1 MYSSLVYRSTTE
13 RHTAKKQEGTMQK
26 NQERK
31 EEEKRKAFC
40 SPLMKAKAEE
50 SGAIYLIAL
59 NPSALA

>member
-1 MYSSLVYRSTTE
+1 VYRFTTE

-59 NPSALA
+59 TLPP

>member
-1 MYSSLVYRSTTE
+1 VNRFTTA
-13 RHTAKKQEGTMQK
+13 RHTAQAGRHDAEKPRTKG
-26 NQERK
+26 R
-31 EEEKRKAFC
+31 EKRKAFC